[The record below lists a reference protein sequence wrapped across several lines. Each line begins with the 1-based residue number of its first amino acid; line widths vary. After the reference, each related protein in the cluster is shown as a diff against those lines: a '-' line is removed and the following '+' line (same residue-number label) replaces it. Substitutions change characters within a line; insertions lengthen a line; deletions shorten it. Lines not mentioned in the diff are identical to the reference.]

1 MVCFLK
7 PYYGTAHKVQIF
19 STIFE
24 IRENCPCCIF
34 DSFSY
39 QAVWEFKIAFS
50 FFPKHIFNQFISTGQ
65 KMRSFDSELF
75 QQSRAFFAC

>member
-7 PYYGTAHKVQIF
+7 PYFGTAHKVQIF

-39 QAVWEFKIAFS
+39 KAVWEFKIAF
-50 FFPKHIFNQFISTGQ
+50 FPKHILNKFISTGQ
-65 KMRSFDSELF
+65 KVRSFDSELF
-75 QQSRAFFAC
+75 QQS